1 MTNEKPLVDFNL
13 LKRPKLLMARYENE
27 IKSATAIPLLENE
40 ISEKDYRIAQKS
52 SKQLKATDMH
62 SSYPESIGFIKRIR
76 THELLN
82 QARLAVPP
90 HVDNFVREERIPE
103 AVDQRNFLDV
113 LLPQYRP
120 LHPHRMERKTF
131 SATNP
136 DSCKIVIQV
145 LRGFNFPSR
154 LKPKTNAK
162 SKVKSEDD
170 ESDPTVRHLIIHYFL
185 DDSPLCRG
193 MLSEN

>member
-1 MTNEKPLVDFNL
+1 M
-13 LKRPKLLMARYENE
+13 
-27 IKSATAIPLLENE
+27 KSTIVVPLLE
-40 ISEKDYRIAQKS
+40 SDVCEKDFRMVHKS
-52 SKQLKATDMH
+52 SKAHND
-62 SSYPESIGFIKRIR
+62 SSQPELIGFIKRIR

-103 AVDQRNFLDV
+103 AVDQRSVFDI

-120 LHPHRMERKTF
+120 LHPKRAERKTF

-136 DSCKIVIQV
+136 ESCKIVIQV

-154 LKPKTNAK
+154 LKPSNNSK
-162 SKVKSEDD
+162 SKIKSEYD
-170 ESDPTVRHLIIHYFL
+170 ESDPTVSVFH
-185 DDSPLCRG
+185 
-193 MLSEN
+193 

>member
-1 MTNEKPLVDFNL
+1 MVH
-13 LKRPKLLMARYENE
+13 KLSKAHN
-27 IKSATAIPLLENE
+27 
-40 ISEKDYRIAQKS
+40 DS
-52 SKQLKATDMH
+52 SQ
-62 SSYPESIGFIKRIR
+62 PELIGFIKRIR

-103 AVDQRNFLDV
+103 AVDQQSVFDI

-120 LHPHRMERKTF
+120 LHPKRVERKTL

-136 DSCKIVIQV
+136 ESCKIVIQV

-154 LKPKTNAK
+154 LKPSTNSK
-162 SKVKSEDD
+162 SKIKSDD
-170 ESDPTVRHLIIHYFL
+170 EEFDPTVSGFH
-185 DDSPLCRG
+185 
-193 MLSEN
+193 